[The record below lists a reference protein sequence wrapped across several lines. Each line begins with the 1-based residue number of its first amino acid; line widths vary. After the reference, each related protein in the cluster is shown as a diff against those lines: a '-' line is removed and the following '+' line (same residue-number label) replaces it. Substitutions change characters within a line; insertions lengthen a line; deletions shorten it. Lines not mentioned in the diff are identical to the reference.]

1 MDFGIFTMVTN
12 MGSCSP
18 KANDYGTLLFF
29 SQVYQIILPFPLKV
43 AMVLTVSIFTMGRGS
58 FYLGS

>member
-18 KANDYGTLLFF
+18 KANDYGTLFF
-29 SQVYQIILPFPLKV
+29 FPPGLPNYPPLSLESV
-43 AMVLTVSIFTMGRGS
+43 HGVTS
-58 FYLGS
+58 FDFYNR